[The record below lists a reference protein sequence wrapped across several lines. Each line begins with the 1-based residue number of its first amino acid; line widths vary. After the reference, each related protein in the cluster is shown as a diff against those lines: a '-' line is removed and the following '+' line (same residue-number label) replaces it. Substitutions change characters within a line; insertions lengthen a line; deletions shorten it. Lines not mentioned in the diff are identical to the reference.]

1 MALASAVVGAGTVS
15 EVHLSGLDSCPRTDL
30 VAVCDIDEGLARD
43 AAREYGVTPYF
54 DLETM
59 LEAESLDWVHV
70 CTSVQSHL
78 PLARTVLEAG
88 VPVLVEKPVTR
99 NREEYERL
107 VAASEDASVPFS
119 VVHNHLYDPVM
130 RVARDRIAGGDVG
143 PIRGVDLVYSGL
155 TSPDARHR
163 GSWVFDLGGGEF
175 TEGLPHP
182 LYAAV
187 DLAGR
192 PASPDAVSVQTSLS
206 REYEQGFAYDS
217 AQVQYRSA
225 DGALCSVMMLSGNVP
240 QRLLQVHCEHQ
251 TLVIDRISQTLSTLS
266 RDYTGSK
273 VGAVLNT
280 ADRVTGQAV
289 GTVKN
294 AVAVARS
301 TIGDGWETRRN
312 LTPHYYQFEV
322 EARALQRGEHP
333 DPAVEE
339 RARWTITLLDAIEA
353 TATSGG
359 ATGPSPVEEA
369 VDGTATVDD

>member
-1 MALASAVVGAGTVS
+1 
-15 EVHLSGLDSCPRTDL
+15 
-30 VAVCDIDEGLARD
+30 
-43 AAREYGVTPYF
+43 
-54 DLETM
+54 
-59 LEAESLDWVHV
+59 
-70 CTSVQSHL
+70 
-78 PLARTVLEAG
+78 
-88 VPVLVEKPVTR
+88 
-99 NREEYERL
+99 
-107 VAASEDASVPFS
+107 
-119 VVHNHLYDPVM
+119 
-130 RVARDRIAGGDVG
+130 
-143 PIRGVDLVYSGL
+143 
-155 TSPDARHR
+155 
-163 GSWVFDLGGGEF
+163 
-175 TEGLPHP
+175 
-182 LYAAV
+182 
-187 DLAGR
+187 LAGR

-240 QRLLQVHCEHQ
+240 QRLLQVHGEHQ

-301 TIGDGWETRRN
+301 TIGDGWETRRD

-359 ATGPSPVEEA
+359 ATGSSPVDEV